1 MPYLDD
7 MASVRLDSTVHNTLL
22 MTKILIDTERL
33 RDLNSGLGQ
42 FCLNLGRE
50 LAQQKP
56 EADELTFLVP
66 NRQTDVFGTAAHYRP
81 AVWWDRMWGSD
92 EFSIWHATHQDA
104 TYWPS
109 SHAKLILTIHDLNFL
124 DRPDY
129 SAYKKQHKLA
139 DVQRRINQASAVTT
153 ISEYT
158 ASVVR
163 ERLVLPDIPLKVI
176 YNGVSKRESSTD
188 VDDLIKLAIAG
199 ATFFLYL
206 GVIHPKKNVHT
217 LLPLLQAFP
226 DYKLVMAGDDSH
238 EYAQHVHY
246 QAVKL
251 GVADQLIMTSA
262 VDEATKSWLY
272 EHCEAFLFPSLTEG
286 FGLPVV
292 EAMSLG
298 KPVFLSNLTS
308 LPEIGGRDAVYF
320 NTFEP
325 DDMVET
331 FRLGMQDF
339 YDDPLKADRLRW
351 RANRFSWE
359 RAAQEYWA
367 LYQEV
372 AIRSR

>member
-1 MPYLDD
+1 
-7 MASVRLDSTVHNTLL
+7 

-42 FCLNLGRE
+42 FCLNLSRE
-50 LAQQKP
+50 LARQKP
-56 EADELTFLVP
+56 DADDLTFLVP
-66 NRQTDVFGTAAHYRP
+66 NRQPPVFGDAVQYRP
-81 AVWWDRMWGSD
+81 VVWWDKLWRSD
-92 EFSIWHATHQDA
+92 EFGIWHATHQDA
-104 TYWPS
+104 LYWPS
-109 SHAKLILTIHDLNFL
+109 SHTKLILTIHDLNFL

-129 SAYKKQHKLA
+129 SEVKKRSKLA
-139 DVQRRINQASAVTT
+139 DVQRKIDRASAVTT

-158 ASVVR
+158 ALVVR

-176 YNGVSKRESSTD
+176 YNGVNKRESSAD
-188 VDDLIKLAIAG
+188 VDDLIKVAIGG
-199 ATFFLYL
+199 AVFFLYL

-226 DYKLVMAGDDSH
+226 DYKVVMAGDDSH
-238 EYAQHVHY
+238 EYAQYIHE
-246 QAVKL
+246 QAVQL
-251 GVADQLIMTSA
+251 GVADHLIMTGA

-292 EAMSLG
+292 EAMSMG

-320 NTFEP
+320 KTFEP

-359 RAAQEYWA
+359 RAAQEYWQ
-367 LYQEV
+367 LYGEV
-372 AIRSR
+372 ATSSR

>member
-1 MPYLDD
+1 
-7 MASVRLDSTVHNTLL
+7 

-42 FCLNLGRE
+42 FCLNLGYE
-50 LAQQKP
+50 LARQKP
-56 EADELTFLVP
+56 ATDELTFLVP
-66 NRQTDVFGTAAHYRP
+66 AQQPPVFGDTVQSRP
-81 AVWWDRMWGSD
+81 AVWWDKLWRSD
-92 EFSIWHATHQDA
+92 EFRVWHATHQDA
-104 TYWPS
+104 AYWPS
-109 SHAKLILTIHDLNFL
+109 SHAKLILTVHDLNFL

-129 SAYKKQHKLA
+129 SNAKKQRKLA
-139 DVQRRINQASAVTT
+139 DLQRIVDRACAITA

-158 ASVVR
+158 ASVLR
-163 ERLVLPDIPLKVI
+163 DRLTLPDVPLKVI
-176 YNGVSKRESSTD
+176 YNGVSKLASSVLMDT
-188 VDDLIKLAIAG
+188 VVKIAIAD
-199 ATFFLYL
+199 APFFLYL

-226 DYKLVMAGDDSH
+226 DYKLVMAGPDAH
-238 EYAQHVHY
+238 EYARHVHD
-246 QAVKL
+246 QAAKL
-251 GVADQLIMTSA
+251 GVSDQLIMTGA

-272 EHCEAFLFPSLTEG
+272 ERCEAFLFPSLTEG

-292 EAMSLG
+292 EAMSVG

-320 NTFEP
+320 KTFEP

-359 RAAQEYWA
+359 RAAQEYWR
-367 LYQEV
+367 LYQQV
-372 AIRSR
+372 AGT

>member
-1 MPYLDD
+1 
-7 MASVRLDSTVHNTLL
+7 

-50 LAQQKP
+50 LAQQRP
-56 EADELTFLVP
+56 EGDELTFLVP
-66 NRQTDVFGTAAHYRP
+66 DEQTGLFGDVARYRP
-81 AVWWDRMWGSD
+81 AVWWDKLWRSD
-92 EFSIWHATHQDA
+92 EFGIWHATHQDA
-104 TYWPS
+104 SYWPS
-109 SHAKLILTIHDLNFL
+109 SHTKLILTIHDLNFL

-129 SAYKKQHKLA
+129 SESKKQRKLA
-139 DVQRRINQASAVTT
+139 DVQRKINRASAVTT

-163 ERLVLPDIPLKVI
+163 DRLKLGDTPLKVI
-176 YNGVSKRESSTD
+176 YNGVSKLESSST
-188 VDDLIKLAIAG
+188 VDDLVKIAIAS
-199 ATFFLYL
+199 APFFLYL

-217 LLPLLQAFP
+217 LLPLLEAFP

-238 EYAQHVHY
+238 DYAQHVHH

-262 VDEATKSWLY
+262 VDEATKTWLY

-308 LPEIGGRDAVYF
+308 LPEVGGRDAVYF
-320 NTFEP
+320 KTFEP

-359 RAAQEYWA
+359 RAAQDYWK
-367 LYQEV
+367 LYAEV
-372 AIRSR
+372 AGKR

>member
-1 MPYLDD
+1 
-7 MASVRLDSTVHNTLL
+7 

-50 LAQQKP
+50 LVRQKP
-56 EADELTFLVP
+56 PTDELTFLLP
-66 NRQTDVFGTAAHYRP
+66 THYDPQFGNTVHYRRV
-81 AVWWDRMWGSD
+81 AWWDRLWRSD
-92 EFSIWHATHQDA
+92 EFTIWHATHQDTA
-104 TYWPS
+104 YWPS

-129 SAYKKQHKLA
+129 SAAKKQRKL
-139 DVQRRINQASAVTT
+139 DEVQRRIDRASAITT

-158 ASVVR
+158 ASVLR
-163 ERLVLPDIPLKVI
+163 HRLTLPDVPLKVI
-176 YNGVSKRESSTD
+176 YNGVNKRESSAD
-188 VDDLIKLAIAG
+188 VDDLIKLAISG
-199 ATFFLYL
+199 SVFFLYL
-206 GVIHPKKNVHT
+206 GVIQPKKNVHT

-226 DYKLVMAGDDSH
+226 DYKLVMAGDDTH
-238 EYAQHVHY
+238 EYAQYVHN

-251 GVADQLIMTSA
+251 GVADQLIMTGA

-308 LPEIGGRDAVYF
+308 LPEVGGRDAVYF
-320 NTFEP
+320 KTFEP

-331 FRLGMQDF
+331 FRLGMQNF

-359 RAAQEYWA
+359 QAAKEYWT
-367 LYQEV
+367 LYQEI
-372 AIRSR
+372 AR

>member
-1 MPYLDD
+1 
-7 MASVRLDSTVHNTLL
+7 

-50 LAQQKP
+50 LVRQKP
-56 EADELTFLVP
+56 EADELTFLTP
-66 NRQTDVFGTAAHYRP
+66 TGQAEVFGNTVQYRP
-81 AVWWDRMWGSD
+81 TVWWDKLWRSD

-104 TYWPS
+104 AYWPS
-109 SHAKLILTIHDLNFL
+109 SYTKLILTIHDLNFL

-129 SAYKKQHKLA
+129 SEAKKQRKLTA
-139 DVQRRINQASAVTT
+139 VQRTIDQASAITT

-158 ASVVR
+158 ASVLR
-163 ERLVLPDIPLKVI
+163 DRLTLPDVPLKII
-176 YNGVSKRESSTD
+176 YNGVSKLESSVL
-188 VDDLIKLAIAG
+188 VDDLIKIAIASSP
-199 ATFFLYL
+199 FFLYL
-206 GVIHPKKNVHT
+206 GVVHPKKNVHT

-226 DYKLVMAGDDSH
+226 DYKLVMAGDDAH
-238 EYAQHVHY
+238 EYAQHVHH

-251 GVADQLIMTSA
+251 GVADQLIMTGA
-262 VDEATKSWLY
+262 VYEATKTWLY
-272 EHCEAFLFPSLTEG
+272 ERCEAFLFPSLTEG

-331 FRLGMQDF
+331 LRLGMQDF

-359 RAAQEYWA
+359 RAAQAYWT

-372 AIRSR
+372 AAKR